1 MAALTAGQLIIPNGP
16 IVAEEQPM
24 QSVPVSVDTDGTITT
39 GGGRIVNTTR
49 VTTTYTVLVTDDN
62 VFCDTDGGDFAIT
75 LPALADG
82 QTYRIINAGSGT
94 LTITPDGTDL
104 LIGANASTTMGTGVA
119 IFTGETTEGWW

>member
-1 MAALTAGQLIIPNGP
+1 MAELTAGQLIIPNGP
-16 IVAEEQPM
+16 IVTEEQPM

-75 LPALADG
+75 LPALDAH
-82 QTYRIINAGSGT
+82 TFRIINTGSGT

-104 LIGANASTTMGTGVA
+104 LIGVNESTTMGTGVA

>member
-1 MAALTAGQLIIPNGP
+1 MAELTAGQLIIPNGP
-16 IVAEEQPM
+16 IVTEEQPM

-62 VFCDTDGGDFAIT
+62 VFCNTDGGDFAIT
-75 LPALADG
+75 LPALDAH
-82 QTYRIINAGSGT
+82 TFRIINTGSGT

-104 LIGANASTTMGTGVA
+104 LIGVNESTTMGTGVA